1 MLRLVNNFGQAGFEG
16 LGVDEG
22 SLSLRR
28 SVDGH
33 GVWLGMGLTSVSNL
47 DRTAAGSSSSLF
59 GVFKTGTRYVTR
71 YLVPGLAL
79 TVS

>member
-1 MLRLVNNFGQAGFEG
+1 MLGLVNDFGQPGFEG
-16 LGVDEG
+16 LRADEG
-22 SLSLRR
+22 TLSLRR

-33 GVWLGMGLTSVSNL
+33 GVWLGVGLTSVSNL

-59 GVFKTGTRYVTR
+59 GVFETGTRYVG
-71 YLVPGLAL
+71 PGLTL